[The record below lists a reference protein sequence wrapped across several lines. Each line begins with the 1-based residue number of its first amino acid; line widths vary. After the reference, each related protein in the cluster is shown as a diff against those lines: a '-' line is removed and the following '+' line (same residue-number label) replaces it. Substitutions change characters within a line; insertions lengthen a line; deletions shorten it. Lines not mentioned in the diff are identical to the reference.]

1 MSSLDGTVTYGTLA
15 TTAPAFERPAPRPLG
30 VWASLGWALLTSA
43 SVFGFLLGLSVQ
55 IWNRARPDHAIDLVA
70 LLSQHVFILN
80 GVLPLLLA
88 GVIALVCKSAGW
100 RATDYLQLARPQRRY
115 IWLGIA
121 GVLIPFIS
129 LIILGALNLKLGAGS
144 GGGGPVSMGQIV
156 LLWVFLVI
164 SAPIAEELVIRG
176 FLYRGL
182 ADTRLGVVGA
192 IVLSSL
198 IWAALHFDK
207 TWIGV
212 GHLFLCGLV
221 WGFLRW
227 RTNSTFVPIVVHAVY
242 NSLPALFITMA
253 ALGKI

>member
-15 TTAPAFERPAPRPLG
+15 TTVPAFERPAPRPMG
-30 VWASLGWALLTSA
+30 FWSSLGWALLTSA

-55 IWNRARPDHAIDLVA
+55 IWNIARPANAINLPA

-88 GVIALVCKSAGW
+88 GVIVLVCRSAGW
-100 RATDYLQLARPQRRY
+100 RATDYLQLARPRRRY
-115 IWLGIA
+115 ILLGIA
-121 GVLIPFIS
+121 GVLIPFAS
-129 LIILGALNLKLGAGS
+129 LMVLGALNLKLGTGA
-144 GGGGPVSMGQIV
+144 GGGGPVSLGQIV

-164 SAPIAEELVIRG
+164 SAPIAEELVMRG

-198 IWAALHFDK
+198 VWALLHFDK

-227 RTNSTFVPIVVHAVY
+227 RTQSTVVPIVVHATY
-242 NSLPALFITMA
+242 NSLPALFITLS